1 MDERIQRIIE
11 RWSLTEEA
19 LFAALYEH
27 NIEPNENMSCPFRT
41 GKGKVE
47 YSPSIIAQL
56 SDKQVELCLRAEALR
71 ILLKHP
77 YERQPVGCRRKSMS
91 YGSNLVLADNYNFY
105 DIGYKLPTAYDL
117 PRNESYEYY
126 TIQVEN
132 MDSYPDDDDDEDADT
147 NNGSSNSNN
156 SNSSTNNAQTDTQP
170 QSDSS
175 ADDLQN
181 NDSYVLTLADGT
193 TLRIPKGGGGTTS
206 GGATGGGTGG
216 GSQNASGSA
225 QSQGGSAQTSG
236 ETAQMNASATQSS
249 ASATQST
256 SASQSAPA
264 KKSSYN
270 FSKGLAD
277 LSQLWEE
284 DDFMGCT
291 IDSIIEDTNS
301 WGNIPGDVVAKIM
314 ANVKVKVDY
323 RKVLSGFRASVLSSK
338 RQLTRLRP
346 NRRSGFENMGSVR
359 KFDTKLLV
367 AVDVSGSISDAS
379 IARFYSV
386 INRMFKYGMEHIDT
400 VQFDYE
406 MGEVR
411 SFKRK
416 VKKVT
421 VVGRGGTSYQPIF
434 DYITE
439 HTDYDGLIIFTDGYA
454 ERPVLSKKLRT
465 KIAWVCN
472 NRSNYEI
479 NGEWMRQYGR
489 CCAMEF

>member
-1 MDERIQRIIE
+1 MDERIQRILE

-19 LFAALYEH
+19 MFAALYEH
-27 NIEPNENMSCPFRT
+27 DIEPNENMSCPFRT

-56 SDKQVELCLRAEALR
+56 SDKQIELCLKAEAIR

-91 YGSNLVLADNYNFY
+91 YGSNFVLADNYNFY
-105 DIGYKLPTAYDL
+105 DIGYKLPSAYNL
-117 PRNESYEYY
+117 PSNESYEYY
-126 TIQVEN
+126 SIQVEN
-132 MDSYPDDDDDEDADT
+132 MPHEPDEFDDEDEDS
-147 NNGSSNSNN
+147 NNGKVSKGGPGSTEN
-156 SNSSTNNAQTDTQP
+156 TNNAQTNAQS

-175 ADDLQN
+175 TDDLQ
-181 NDSYVLTLADGT
+181 DSYILTLADGST
-193 TLRIPKGGGGTTS
+193 VKIPKGEIKDKS
-206 GGATGGGTGG
+206 G
-216 GSQNASGSA
+216 GSQNTSAGGTANASGNAQSGAGAAQQSSSA
-225 QSQGGSAQTSG
+225 QPANG
-236 ETAQMNASATQSS
+236 NTQSS
-249 ASATQST
+249 
-256 SASQSAPA
+256 SASPTAPVN
-264 KKSSYN
+264 KSRYN
-270 FSKGLAD
+270 FSKGMAD

-284 DDFMGCT
+284 DDFMGST
-291 IDSIIEDTNS
+291 IDSIIEDTNL
-301 WGNIPGDVVAKIM
+301 WGNIPGDIVAKIK

-338 RQLTRLRP
+338 RRVTRMRP
-346 NRRSGFENMGSVR
+346 NRRTGFDNMGSVR
-359 KFDTKLLV
+359 RFDTKLLV
-367 AVDVSGSISDAS
+367 AVDVSGTISDAS
-379 IARFYSV
+379 ISRFYSA

-406 MGEVR
+406 MGEVK

-421 VVGRGGTSYQPIF
+421 VVGRGGTSYQPVF
-434 DYITE
+434 DYIAE

-454 ERPVLSKKLRT
+454 EKPVLSKKVRT

-472 NRSNYEI
+472 NMRNYEI

>member
-1 MDERIQRIIE
+1 M
-11 RWSLTEEA
+11 
-19 LFAALYEH
+19 FAVLYEH
-27 NIEPNENMSCPFRT
+27 DIEPNENMSCPFRS

-47 YSPSIIAQL
+47 YSPAIIAQL
-56 SDKQVELCLRAEALR
+56 SDEQIELCLKAEAIR

-105 DIGYKLPTAYDL
+105 DIGYKHPSAYNLPS
-117 PRNESYEYY
+117 NESYEYY
-126 TIQVEN
+126 SIQVEN
-132 MDSYPDDDDDEDADT
+132 MDSYPEDNDDDDEDT
-147 NNGSSNSNN
+147 NNGNVSKGSSADDTDDAPSNGNSNGTGTN
-156 SNSSTNNAQTDTQP
+156 SKSETSPSENKNNNANNSPADTQP
-170 QSDSS
+170 RTDSS
-175 ADDLQN
+175 ADDSQSD
-181 NDSYVLTLADGT
+181 DSYVLTLADGT
-193 TLRIPKGGGGTTS
+193 TLRIPKGN
-206 GGATGGGTGG
+206 ATGGGIGGSTGG
-216 GSQNASGSA
+216 GTQNTGGGAQSNASGSA
-225 QSQGGSAQTSG
+225 QQQSSGGNAQSSGGSSNSP
-236 ETAQMNASATQSS
+236 M
-249 ASATQST
+249 
-256 SASQSAPA
+256 
-264 KKSSYN
+264 KKHRTN
-270 FSKGLAD
+270 FSKGFAD

-291 IDSIIEDTNS
+291 IDSIIEDTDS
-301 WGNIPGDVVAKIM
+301 WGNIPGDVVAQIM

-367 AVDVSGSISDAS
+367 AVDVSGTISDAS
-379 IARFYSV
+379 IARFYSA

-434 DYITE
+434 DYIAE

-454 ERPVLSKKLRT
+454 EKPVLSKKVRT

-472 NRSNYEI
+472 NRRNYET
-479 NGEWMRQYGR
+479 NGEWMRQFGR